1 LAAAAK
7 GGNKKQ
13 KSLMGGAFGS
23 VEADCRQPAQNTHK
37 RRGSNRKAEYNQYN
51 RFLLNTFR
59 KATLVS
65 GSCLAHVFSRTITHN
80 AGGRRAMEYR
90 NSPGPANIFGSTSC
104 LTWIL
109 LQVLIALPVA
119 AQTRV
124 PLQPFAQQ
132 VRQVET
138 SLAYLGQPLAQNDG
152 DAINQAIGNA
162 NEAAAIER
170 LEQILDKYTLAIV
183 DINAESRV
191 KVQPGPAKPEL
202 VEAGTRVFLVKVIN
216 KAGVTAKLEA
226 ESPNALPV
234 FVRSDGSSEPA
245 KKLSPADVR
254 DRWMDGEL
262 YDKDPMSPQ
271 LSGLPLEYRILQIY
285 SRDQGQR
292 SASISFNV
300 GQGTQDIGFRNE
312 MVVVFT
318 ALPARPLR
326 LWVRDENSAPS
337 MAAFT
342 IRDALGRLYPNP
354 AKRLAP
360 DLFFQPQVYRE
371 NGDTILVPAGS
382 YTVTSTMGPEYHA
395 QTKQV
400 EVTATGPNE
409 VSFAMQRWIDPA
421 KYRWYSGDHH
431 VHAAGCSHYQNPTE
445 GVQPDDMARQIQG
458 EKLNVGAV
466 LTWGPCYYYQKQFFS
481 GKDHPLSKPNRLMH
495 YDLEVSGF
503 PSSHAG
509 HLVLLG
515 LTNQDYPHCVRIEQ
529 WPTWDLPVLRWAKSQ
544 GALAGF
550 AHSGWGLAVKSREL
564 PNYEIPGFD
573 SIGANEYIVDV
584 THPDAVDFI
593 STMDTPYPW
602 ELNIWY
608 HTLNVGFRT
617 RISGETDFP
626 CITDARVGQGR
637 VYAKVDGP
645 LSYSGWVEALRAG
658 RSYVSDGRSHLMDF
672 SVNNIEVGTNAS
684 EVRLTGRGT
693 VHARV
698 KVSAYLSPVA
708 SGTDSMLID
717 RGSYWR
723 SPRLKADISTE
734 SIHGRPID
742 QTPYWHLERAR
753 IGDTREVPVELVV
766 NGKPIA
772 RKNIVADGS
781 VQDIAFDV
789 PVERSS
795 WMAVRI
801 LGSSHSN
808 PIFILVDGKPIRA
821 SRQSAQW
828 CFAAVDQ
835 CWTQKAPRISKA
847 ELADAQAAYDH
858 AREVY
863 TKLVAECPQ

>member
-1 LAAAAK
+1 
-7 GGNKKQ
+7 
-13 KSLMGGAFGS
+13 
-23 VEADCRQPAQNTHK
+23 
-37 RRGSNRKAEYNQYN
+37 
-51 RFLLNTFR
+51 
-59 KATLVS
+59 
-65 GSCLAHVFSRTITHN
+65 
-80 AGGRRAMEYR
+80 MEYR
-90 NSPGPANIFGSTSC
+90 KFLLPAPLFVITSSLIC
-104 LTWIL
+104 IL
-109 LQVLIALPVA
+109 VPAMIGLPLA
-119 AQTRV
+119 GQTRV

-138 SLAYLGQPLAQNDG
+138 SLAYLGQPLAPNDA
-152 DAINQAIGNA
+152 DAINQAIGNT
-162 NEAAAIER
+162 NEVVAIEH

-191 KVQPGPAKPEL
+191 KVQAGLARPEL
-202 VEAGTRVFLVKVIN
+202 VEAGTRTFLVKVIN
-216 KAGVTAKLEA
+216 KAGVTAPLVA
-226 ESPNALPV
+226 ESSSALPV
-234 FVRSDGSSEPA
+234 FVQSDLSSEPP
-245 KKLSPADVR
+245 KKISAADAR
-254 DRWMDGEL
+254 DRWMDLEL
-262 YDKDPMSPQ
+262 YDKDPMSPR
-271 LSGLPLEYRILQIY
+271 LSGMPLEYRILQIY
-285 SRDQGQR
+285 SRDPGQR
-292 SASISFNV
+292 SAPISFNV

-326 LWVRDENSAPS
+326 LWVRDENGVPS

-360 DLFFQPQVYRE
+360 DLFFQPQVYRA

-382 YTVTSTMGPEYHA
+382 YAVTSSMGPEYHA

-400 EVTATGPNE
+400 EVTATGSNE
-409 VSFAMQRWIDPA
+409 ISFAMQRWIDPA

-445 GVQPDDMARQIQG
+445 GVQPDDMLRQIRG

-481 GKDHPLSKPNRLMH
+481 GKDHPLSKPNQLMH

-544 GALAGF
+544 RALAGF

-584 THPDAVDFI
+584 THSDAVDFI

-645 LSYSGWVEALRAG
+645 LSYSGWVEGLRAG

-672 SVNNIEVGTNAS
+672 SVNNVELGTNAS
-684 EVRLTGRGT
+684 EVKLAGKGT
-693 VHARV
+693 VHVQVRV
-698 KVSAYLSPVA
+698 AAYLKAIA
-708 SGTDSMLID
+708 SRTENIPSD
-717 RGSYWR
+717 RGNYFWR
-723 SPRLKADISTE
+723 VALGTADS
-734 SIHGRPID
+734 SADNIHDRPVD
-742 QTPYWHLERAR
+742 QTPYWHIERAR
-753 IGDTREVPVELVV
+753 IGNTREVPVELVM
-766 NGKPIA
+766 NGKPVA
-772 RKNIVADGS
+772 QKNILADGS
-781 VQDIAFDV
+781 IQDVSFDV
-789 PVERSS
+789 SIERSG
-795 WMAVRI
+795 WLAVRI
-801 LGSSHSN
+801 LGSSHTN
-808 PIFILVDGKPIRA
+808 PIFVLVDGKPIRA
-821 SRQSAQW
+821 SRRSAQW
-828 CFAAVDQ
+828 CLAAVNQ
-835 CWTQKAPRISKA
+835 CWTQKVPKISKA
-847 ELADAQAAYDH
+847 ELPDAQAAYDH

-863 TKLVAECPQ
+863 TKLIAECAQ